1 MTAPQVCHRKQWP
14 GRDLRILNLP
24 ADYRDQDLN
33 KGSLKMIPKLYLKL
47 IRPGVKPGIKVKIQ
61 NQPCAEK
68 SSPVLK
74 G

>member
-1 MTAPQVCHRKQWP
+1 M
-14 GRDLRILNLP
+14 P

-47 IRPGVKPGIKVKIQ
+47 IRPDVKPGIKVKIP
-61 NQPCAEK
+61 NKPYAEK